1 MLGFAPSGDYVA
13 EMTNSSA
20 PSPDVAAVRQQY
32 LLTLAAQVGEDPLYI
47 ERKFISDD
55 KWLKYSGTES
65 FRYSGVLREQELNLK
80 KLLVHRHLVIV
91 GEPGSGKSTIARAV
105 ARLLGS
111 QESVVAVPII
121 VNLRSYRGD
130 LKNLYRTQIPS
141 SLLESQGLKRHY
153 ILDGLDEVPREALQ
167 GAFRDVK
174 GLLTADP
181 GCNLIITSR
190 QAFYAEHA
198 AELGPDFAAFHLL
211 DFDGEDLRSYAGSR
225 GLDPQE
231 FLDKVFEAGIG
242 DEVRNPLNAYT
253 TTMRLLDGQKL
264 SPLRSDNIL
273 FVVEGLLA
281 SRPVPSPRRQ
291 KRAVQLI
298 AVGMEV
304 YSRNE
309 LLPEEAIQILEVGLG
324 ISTVEA
330 QEILDELLHSIL
342 LRTPQGIVFQL
353 RSYGELLAAI
363 ELQNQPFDRVRRLS
377 FLDNGLP
384 NPSWINTISLLA
396 EMHADVRRYFI
407 RNHPEWM
414 LDSSPAAF
422 DQDEQS
428 GLIEQIVT
436 RLDNAGQHI
445 MRHLSIKVGR
455 LVRFL
460 TDNTAARLARDLHS
474 SSEVVQAN
482 ALVVL
487 GVAKRPEV
495 LEVALPIAL
504 DVKRSDA
511 IRYSAIV
518 AVTYAESPALLDQLI
533 AALDRNDP
541 YYDQMLESIGMNMAD
556 GDIERVMPSILAT
569 STLLSAVFQ
578 RFREMR
584 SKAAVASALRY
595 IASAP
600 GTVNQHRCGSYLE
613 PVLKS
618 IPEYWDDEILELMTQ
633 VFVAIEVNHIFGGN
647 DVLGFL
653 TQAVERSGKKDGI
666 CSALIQHVLDAGS
679 RPMILQRL
687 VVPWMTIEHADH
699 LVQLNAT
706 ELIKRLA
713 TYIPLG
719 PVRERLSPHSE
730 GVIEAQEEYTARYEA
745 EEKERENK
753 RAERVQSLHLSIAQG
768 PFVKALGAFYHLQDE
783 TWPELSP
790 ERIGWLA
797 E

>member
-1 MLGFAPSGDYVA
+1 M
-13 EMTNSSA
+13 
-20 PSPDVAAVRQQY
+20 
-32 LLTLAAQVGEDPLYI
+32 
-47 ERKFISDD
+47 
-55 KWLKYSGTES
+55 
-65 FRYSGVLREQELNLK
+65 LREQEPNLK

-111 QESVVAVPII
+111 QDSVVAVPII

-130 LKNLYRTQIPS
+130 LKDLYRTQIPS
-141 SLLESQGLKRHY
+141 SLLESQELKRHY

-174 GLLTADP
+174 GLLTADL

-198 AELGPDFAAFHLL
+198 AELGPDFAAFICWTLTERTYDPML
-211 DFDGEDLRSYAGSR
+211 VQG

-253 TTMRLLDGQKL
+253 TAMRLLDGQKL

-273 FVVEGLLA
+273 FAVEGLLA

-304 YSRNE
+304 YSCNE
-309 LLPEEAIQILEVGLG
+309 LLPEESIQILEVGLG
-324 ISTVEA
+324 INTVEA

-422 DQDEQS
+422 DQGERS

-436 RLDNAGQHI
+436 RLG
-445 MRHLSIKVGR
+445 
-455 LVRFL
+455 F
-460 TDNTAARLARDLHS
+460 
-474 SSEVVQAN
+474 
-482 ALVVL
+482 
-487 GVAKRPEV
+487 
-495 LEVALPIAL
+495 
-504 DVKRSDA
+504 
-511 IRYSAIV
+511 
-518 AVTYAESPALLDQLI
+518 
-533 AALDRNDP
+533 
-541 YYDQMLESIGMNMAD
+541 
-556 GDIERVMPSILAT
+556 
-569 STLLSAVFQ
+569 AVFKRDQ
-578 RFREMR
+578 QISMVIGGHNTMDSSCTNR
-584 SKAAVASALRY
+584 SRVRKQDRLR
-595 IASAP
+595 
-600 GTVNQHRCGSYLE
+600 
-613 PVLKS
+613 
-618 IPEYWDDEILELMTQ
+618 
-633 VFVAIEVNHIFGGN
+633 
-647 DVLGFL
+647 
-653 TQAVERSGKKDGI
+653 
-666 CSALIQHVLDAGS
+666 
-679 RPMILQRL
+679 
-687 VVPWMTIEHADH
+687 
-699 LVQLNAT
+699 
-706 ELIKRLA
+706 
-713 TYIPLG
+713 
-719 PVRERLSPHSE
+719 
-730 GVIEAQEEYTARYEA
+730 
-745 EEKERENK
+745 
-753 RAERVQSLHLSIAQG
+753 RAYKV
-768 PFVKALGAFYHLQDE
+768 
-783 TWPELSP
+783 
-790 ERIGWLA
+790 
-797 E
+797 